1 MSDTGREKTVAVRV
15 ISPSREILAAKAE
28 SVTFPAFD
36 GSWGVL
42 PGHAPMVGLLGTG
55 VVTLRAPG
63 GATSSVAVRGGFVR
77 VSHGEVVILS
87 PEAAA
92 ADEVSRGVLS
102 EERSKA
108 ASERPRSPEERRAR
122 AERIAWIAA
131 REKLAGGSQR

>member
-1 MSDTGREKTVAVRV
+1 MAETAREKIVTVRV
-15 ISPSREILAAKAE
+15 ISPSREVLVARAE

-42 PGHAPMVGLLGTG
+42 PGHAPMAGLLGTG
-55 VVTLRAPG
+55 IVTLRMPD

-92 ADEVSRGVLS
+92 AGDVSREALAA
-102 EERSKA
+102 ERAEIA
-108 ASERPRSPEERRAR
+108 ARKPRSPEEMAGK
-122 AERIAWIAA
+122 AERLAWLAA
-131 REKLAGGSQR
+131 REKIAGGS